1 MCILSKR
8 YNIQSKIENNFD
20 NNNDT
25 IELLSIENIN
35 NVEDQNDSISRQLIE
50 NELNAS
56 NPNELY
62 DTIITLLALILLS
75 YFVVNDFI
83 M

>member
-8 YNIQSKIENNFD
+8 YNIQSKIENNSD
-20 NNNDT
+20 NNNT

-35 NVEDQNDSISRQLIE
+35 NVEDQIDSISRQLIE